1 MVHSFAHAAG
11 RFAAV
16 VSDFAVGRQFAMLGM
31 PVSSIGLHLV
41 GWYVIADLGP
51 LSPLVADFTNSYFD
65 FGGYVGAI
73 GGYIVFS
80 NGLNILSSGAFRL
93 RPLVRATLGS
103 FVIWAAL

>member
-51 LSPLVADFTNSYFD
+51 LSPLVADFTNSYFLPWRS
-65 FGGYVGAI
+65 
-73 GGYIVFS
+73 FS
-80 NGLNILSSGAFRL
+80 KAR
-93 RPLVRATLGS
+93 RPKITAGS
-103 FVIWAAL
+103 RNDVER